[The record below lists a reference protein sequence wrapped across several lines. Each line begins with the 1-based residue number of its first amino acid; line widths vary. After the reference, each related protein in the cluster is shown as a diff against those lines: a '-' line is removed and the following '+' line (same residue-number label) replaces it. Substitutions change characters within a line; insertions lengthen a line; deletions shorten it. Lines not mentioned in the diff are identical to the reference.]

1 MINHP
6 FKKIKKIPFV
16 IWCIRNG
23 LDRRKLSGVGI
34 PSYINEGG
42 KFDIV
47 NGGKIYMVNDFFHS
61 TLGVNKK
68 CKIHIYKNAL
78 LQITGTVTMSNTVI
92 VATKEITFGHN
103 VMIGGGVTIVD
114 SDFHSMDYNHWNTS
128 DDKRNMTSRPVHIGN
143 NVFIGMHSIILKG
156 VTIGDGS
163 VIAAGSV
170 VTKEVP
176 TNEIW
181 GGNPAHFIKKR

>member
-1 MINHP
+1 MRLGIYN
-6 FKKIKKIPFV
+6 KIKKLSLAV
-16 IWCIRNG
+16 WCIRNG
-23 LDRRKLSGVGI
+23 LDSKKVKGVGI
-34 PSYINEGG
+34 PFYINEGG
-42 KFDIV
+42 SFEFAERGQIFT
-47 NGGKIYMVNDFFHS
+47 VNDYAHS
-61 TLGVNKK
+61 ILGVNRR
-68 CKIHIYKNAL
+68 CKIHICKNAL
-78 LQITGTVTMSNTVI
+78 LKISGTVAMSNTVI
-92 VATKEITFGHN
+92 VATKEITLGHN

-114 SDFHSMDYNHWNTS
+114 SDFHSLDYNHWFTS
-128 DDKRNMTSRPVHIGN
+128 DDRNFMTSCPVHIGN

-176 TNEIW
+176 ANEIW